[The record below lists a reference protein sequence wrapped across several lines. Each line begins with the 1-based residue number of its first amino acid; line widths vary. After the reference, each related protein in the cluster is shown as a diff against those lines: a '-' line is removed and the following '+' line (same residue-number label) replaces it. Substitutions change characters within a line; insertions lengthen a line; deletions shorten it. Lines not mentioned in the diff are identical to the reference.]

1 MKKITF
7 VRLKLSKT
15 NHLLCKARLN
25 GTAAVLLIDTGASSS
40 CIHSALQ
47 EQFNLEIN
55 GKSFDAAGAGEGK
68 MKATQTK
75 KCALHL
81 GRHRMEDLA
90 FILLDLTHV
99 NQTLQTQGAHP
110 VDGIL
115 GADFFIQN
123 KVVIDYGKRKLIL

>member
-81 GRHRMEDLA
+81 
-90 FILLDLTHV
+90 
-99 NQTLQTQGAHP
+99 
-110 VDGIL
+110 
-115 GADFFIQN
+115 
-123 KVVIDYGKRKLIL
+123 